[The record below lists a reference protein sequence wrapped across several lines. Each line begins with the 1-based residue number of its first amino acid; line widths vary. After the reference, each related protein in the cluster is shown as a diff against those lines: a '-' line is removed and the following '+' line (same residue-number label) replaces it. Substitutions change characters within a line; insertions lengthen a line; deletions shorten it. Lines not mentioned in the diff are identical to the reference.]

1 MDEISCF
8 LLNNVKHTQPIKTK
22 KFGPKLD
29 SMSMQNNPFRA
40 AIQDGHG
47 LNESYK
53 MPVPNASGVNLS
65 YHHPLGGA
73 KAQTKAQRPPIIKDA
88 KNTF

>member
-1 MDEISCF
+1 MQ
-8 LLNNVKHTQPIKTK
+8 KIKPPRI
-22 KFGPKLD
+22 PKGHD
-29 SMSMQNNPFRA
+29 MNNPFRA
-40 AIQDGHG
+40 ALQDGHM

-53 MPVPNASGVNLS
+53 LPAPNSSGTNLS

-73 KAQTKAQRPPIIKDA
+73 KAQRQANIHPPVMKDA